1 VATNVPAAET
11 PTSLITRT
19 PRITATAEPAQI
31 TATPDPA
38 VLFDDS
44 FTSVN
49 WAEAQGETWSTA
61 YDGKRFHLAAAQSG
75 DAAWSYRPMTQADV
89 SIILTLQVVSGSGG
103 VMVRYRDETDFV
115 AVVIEPATKT
125 YRILRRE
132 GATFNELATGT
143 SDSIIDGDAVENV
156 LTVTVVGTTVTLG
169 INGAAI
175 EPVALEAISDSARFG
190 MIAIPTSVDADVN
203 VDHITIKIP

>member
-1 VATNVPAAET
+1 
-11 PTSLITRT
+11 
-19 PRITATAEPAQI
+19 
-31 TATPDPA
+31 
-38 VLFDDS
+38 
-44 FTSVN
+44 
-49 WAEAQGETWSTA
+49 
-61 YDGKRFHLAAAQSG
+61 
-75 DAAWSYRPMTQADV
+75 MTQADV

-103 VMVRYRDETDFV
+103 VMIRYRDETDFV

-156 LTVTVVGTTVTLG
+156 MTVTVVGTTVTLG
-169 INGAAI
+169 INGTAI
-175 EPVALEAISDSARFG
+175 EPVTLEAISDSARFG